1 VIKIALFLLS
11 ALPVFLLVKSLV
23 FKRHSGVRLAV
34 SNFNKQ
40 VGYLSAGIA
49 TILLVLTL
57 YHFASAW
64 FR

>member
-1 VIKIALFLLS
+1 LIKIALFLVS
-11 ALPVFLLVKSLV
+11 ALPVFLLVKSLM

-49 TILLVLTL
+49 IILAVLTL
-57 YHFASAW
+57 YHFVSVW

>member
-1 VIKIALFLLS
+1 MIKIALFLVS
-11 ALPVFLLVKSLV
+11 ALPVFLLVKSLM
-23 FKRHSGVRLAV
+23 FKRHSGVRLSV

-49 TILLVLTL
+49 IILAVLTL
-57 YHFASAW
+57 YHFVSVW

>member
-1 VIKIALFLLS
+1 MIKIALFLVS
-11 ALPVFLLVKSLV
+11 ALPVFLLVKSLM

-49 TILLVLTL
+49 IILAVLTL
-57 YHFASAW
+57 YHFVSVW

>member
-1 VIKIALFLLS
+1 MS
-11 ALPVFLLVKSLV
+11 ALPVFLLVKSLM

-49 TILLVLTL
+49 IILAVLTL
-57 YHFASAW
+57 YHFVSVW